1 MVAVTDRLASGDAR
15 PTCRASFAQE
25 RMWFL
30 ESLDPGSAI
39 YNQLNAFCIRGP
51 VDVRLLERS
60 LGEVM
65 ARHESLR
72 TNLLVADG
80 QIYQRVLPPAAPGFQ
95 IVDLRSAGP
104 GGSLDNARR
113 LLVDAARK
121 PFDLASEPLIR
132 PYLITLSQDNFL
144 LGLITHHTIIDGW
157 STRILISELAVIY
170 DDLVHGRTPGSSLP
184 APVIQYAD
192 YAARQRQRFD
202 AGDYDR
208 QLGHW
213 LKVLDGDLPV
223 LALPTDHRRSVSQ
236 PYKGRAVTV
245 FLPPEKT
252 AALKALGRKEKATL
266 FMTLLAAYNVFLYR
280 YTGQDDVV
288 VGCPVA
294 GRNELDTEG
303 MIGLFVNTL
312 PMRSKVSPSDPF
324 PALLRQVKATA
335 LDGLRQPGHPVR
347 EARGKLAV
355 PRLLDRSPVFQ
366 TLFQLRNFPG
376 RVAALAGHPAERIEF
391 DEVVA
396 KADMTLEITET
407 DDGLMCRFEYP
418 VALFDPETIARM
430 AGHWRTLLEDI
441 VADPSKEV
449 SQLRILTEEEHRD
462 LLALGRGLLNDYP
475 RDATVDGIFEA
486 RARESPDS
494 IAIIDGRE
502 RISYRELDASANR
515 LAGKLRGM
523 GVTAGAPVALL
534 MERSAALVTAMLAI
548 LKAGGAYVPLDT
560 GDTDRRITGII
571 ADANV
576 KVILAG
582 PGLAGRAEGWAPNVV
597 SIDEALQDDGLGD
610 GRAIDSGNGPESLA
624 YIMFTSGSTGMPKG
638 VCIHHRGIL
647 RLVLNTDYI
656 TVRPG
661 DVMSHLSSPAFD
673 VATFDVWGA
682 LLNGAT
688 LVIIDRDTALSPA
701 KLEVKIDE
709 CHIDVLFMP
718 TPLFNVV
725 ATQRPGCFRRI
736 RDLLVGGDVLEPG
749 SAKAVLENGAPGR
762 LINVYGPTE
771 NTTFSTWY
779 HVKEVADRGE
789 LIPIGRPIAN
799 DYLYILDAGLQSV
812 PVGIIGEIYLGGDGV
827 ATGYLR
833 RPDLNAVKF
842 LPDPFDPGGAG

>member
-1 MVAVTDRLASGDAR
+1 MLA
-15 PTCRASFAQE
+15 
-25 RMWFL
+25 
-30 ESLDPGSAI
+30 
-39 YNQLNAFCIRGP
+39 
-51 VDVRLLERS
+51 
-60 LGEVM
+60 
-65 ARHESLR
+65 
-72 TNLLVADG
+72 
-80 QIYQRVLPPAAPGFQ
+80 
-95 IVDLRSAGP
+95 
-104 GGSLDNARR
+104 
-113 LLVDAARK
+113 
-121 PFDLASEPLIR
+121 
-132 PYLITLSQDNFL
+132 
-144 LGLITHHTIIDGW
+144 
-157 STRILISELAVIY
+157 
-170 DDLVHGRTPGSSLP
+170 
-184 APVIQYAD
+184 IQYAD

-324 PALLRQVKATA
+324 LALLRQVKATA
-335 LDGLRQPGHPVR
+335 LTAYDNQDIPFEKLV
-347 EARGKLAV
+347 EKLAV

-376 RVAALAGHPAERIEF
+376 RAAALAGHPAERIEF

-418 VALFDPETIARM
+418 VALFDPEATIARM

-582 PGLAGRAEGWAPNVV
+582 PGWPGGRRG
-597 SIDEALQDDGLGD
+597 
-610 GRAIDSGNGPESLA
+610 GRRMSSA
-624 YIMFTSGSTGMPKG
+624 STKPS
-638 VCIHHRGIL
+638 R
-647 RLVLNTDYI
+647 T
-656 TVRPG
+656 T
-661 DVMSHLSSPAFD
+661 
-673 VATFDVWGA
+673 VWGMA
-682 LLNGAT
+682 G
-688 LVIIDRDTALSPA
+688 
-701 KLEVKIDE
+701 
-709 CHIDVLFMP
+709 
-718 TPLFNVV
+718 
-725 ATQRPGCFRRI
+725 
-736 RDLLVGGDVLEPG
+736 
-749 SAKAVLENGAPGR
+749 
-762 LINVYGPTE
+762 YG
-771 NTTFSTWY
+771 
-779 HVKEVADRGE
+779 
-789 LIPIGRPIAN
+789 
-799 DYLYILDAGLQSV
+799 
-812 PVGIIGEIYLGGDGV
+812 
-827 ATGYLR
+827 
-833 RPDLNAVKF
+833 
-842 LPDPFDPGGAG
+842 